1 MINSIAIIG
10 SGNIAKFHIEAFA
23 KVGLE
28 IKGICATDFSKSA
41 KILSDLYSIP
51 YYESVDSLLSKKVFD
66 SLLICVS
73 EKSIDSVMHKIL
85 HLDLPILIEKPGPSQ
100 EYLLDKK
107 VVLKSSKTFI
117 AYNRRFYETVDFI
130 KERYSKFGGFFEF
143 QIVENVV
150 TKNLDSISDALRGN
164 STHMLNLMQYLITE
178 FSLSSLKVSNS
189 NSIITANI
197 EGSNCE
203 LLGRLSIYFNVPAN
217 SSIRLVSNEELFEL
231 KPIEILSKF
240 NSMLVQEPDSQYK
253 IRRYLPAWNNRDN
266 QHLICDAKFK
276 PGFYEQAKAFKN
288 SEEILDERLCR
299 LIDGFRTM
307 ELVEIIINSIALKF
321 RSNH

>member
-1 MINSIAIIG
+1 
-10 SGNIAKFHIEAFA
+10 
-23 KVGLE
+23 
-28 IKGICATDFSKSA
+28 
-41 KILSDLYSIP
+41 
-51 YYESVDSLLSKKVFD
+51 
-66 SLLICVS
+66 
-73 EKSIDSVMHKIL
+73 
-85 HLDLPILIEKPGPSQ
+85 
-100 EYLLDKK
+100 
-107 VVLKSSKTFI
+107 
-117 AYNRRFYETVDFI
+117 
-130 KERYSKFGGFFEF
+130 
-143 QIVENVV
+143 VENVV